1 MTPRGGRALVLEI
14 HPDSGGG
21 FRLLAEGGG
30 VPASHHATQLAAEK
44 EAHGR
49 LAAHGFDGE
58 VMIRDRDGH
67 VLQVKRWSPLSPPE
81 WNAEGG

>member
-1 MTPRGGRALVLEI
+1 MTPRGGRALVLAI
-14 HPDSGGG
+14 DPDSGGG
-21 FRLLAEGGG
+21 FRLVAEGGG
-30 VPASHHATQLAAEK
+30 VPTSHHATQLGAEK

-58 VMIRDRDGH
+58 VMIRDREGKI
-67 VLQVKRWSPLSPPE
+67 VQVKRWSPLSPPD